1 MKKTIEIEQQTKLSR
16 PKTDTFKK
24 TVKIKKKSLPETTHK
39 WHIIFVF
46 P

>member
-24 TVKIKKKSLPETTHK
+24 TVKIKKK
-39 WHIIFVF
+39 IIA
-46 P
+46 